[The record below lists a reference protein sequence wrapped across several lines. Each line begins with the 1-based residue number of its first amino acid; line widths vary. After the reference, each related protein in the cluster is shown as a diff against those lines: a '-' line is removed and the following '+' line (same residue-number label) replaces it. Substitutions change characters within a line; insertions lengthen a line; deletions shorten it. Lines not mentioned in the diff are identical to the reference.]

1 MSGSER
7 FIVCD
12 ANGRFGCVDT
22 ELKKTAWAGTD
33 KRLAEVIREESANGM
48 AGSWAWVNEMPVE
61 SPAVE
66 TTEASKS
73 QKIRDEARA
82 ALEKV
87 NSGLC
92 DEPQHTPSRYHRT
105 INGATL
111 DLYDVAEAYG
121 LESHRIFHAV
131 KKLVMAGRRGH
142 KDREQDLREAIVSI
156 ESELQKMKGGAS

>member
-61 SPAVE
+61 SPSVE
-66 TTEASKS
+66 TTEPSKS
-73 QKIRDEARA
+73 DQINPPHYKQHPSGVECIQIAEHLNFCIGNAIKYLWRA
-82 ALEKV
+82 GLKGDAL
-87 NSGLC
+87 
-92 DEPQHTPSRYHRT
+92 T
-105 INGATL
+105 
-111 DLYDVAEAYG
+111 
-121 LESHRIFHAV
+121 
-131 KKLVMAGRRGH
+131 
-142 KDREQDLREAIVSI
+142 DLRKAKWYVEREIQRV
-156 ESELQKMKGGAS
+156 EKMKGGGA

>member
-66 TTEASKS
+66 TTEPSK
-73 QKIRDEARA
+73 Q
-82 ALEKV
+82 V
-87 NSGLC
+87 
-92 DEPQHTPSRYHRT
+92 EPQPTTSRYHRT
-105 INGATL
+105 INGATF